1 MMINDEAFIEVEY
14 SQLIKGGEAVAGD
27 DFKTEIIPGEQRY
40 ISVLSDGL
48 GSGIKAAL
56 LSNMTTAMA
65 LKFVAHNTEVVKSSE
80 IIMDSLPVCEVRKIS
95 YATFTIVDLINGT
108 KARVIEMDNH
118 EFIHLRHNEEV
129 KHEKKIRFSQK
140 WPSRKLLLSEFPVQL
155 EDRIIFFSDG
165 VTQAGLGMKPHKFG
179 WMRDGCLK
187 YIQELIADN
196 PEISARSLARS
207 VVRQACCMDQS
218 GKPLDDI
225 TCAVIYFR
233 HPRRLRLLTGPPF
246 KEENDSVYVDWFRNF
261 NGKKIVCGGTTAQI
275 VSRELGI
282 PIRTDLKNRTRG
294 LPPPSQMEGI
304 DLVTEG
310 ILTLT
315 ELAVT
320 LEKETPL
327 SQMQPVIQ
335 NFYNLLMDS
344 DVIEFIVG
352 TKINEA
358 HQDPNL
364 PVDLEMR
371 RNIIKRIQTC
381 LENQYRKKVTVHYI

>member
-108 KARVIEMDNH
+108 KARVIEMDNP

-218 GKPLDDI
+218 GKPLDVQSMLI
-225 TCAVIYFR
+225 GSAISTERKLSAAERRHKSSLASSVFR
-233 HPRRLRLLTGPPF
+233 F
-246 KEENDSVYVDWFRNF
+246 
-261 NGKKIVCGGTTAQI
+261 A
-275 VSRELGI
+275 
-282 PIRTDLKNRTRG
+282 PI
-294 LPPPSQMEGI
+294 
-304 DLVTEG
+304 
-310 ILTLT
+310 
-315 ELAVT
+315 
-320 LEKETPL
+320 
-327 SQMQPVIQ
+327 
-335 NFYNLLMDS
+335 
-344 DVIEFIVG
+344 
-352 TKINEA
+352 
-358 HQDPNL
+358 
-364 PVDLEMR
+364 
-371 RNIIKRIQTC
+371 
-381 LENQYRKKVTVHYI
+381 